1 MISPNILT
9 LALLF
14 FILRSD
20 QGFCQSPLFRNFE
33 AKAGGQKFRL
43 NTVETDHYNTLYC
56 GTNHGVMVFD
66 HFSFKPAFEHDST
79 AMADVQSL
87 YSDKS
92 GSLWTGY
99 KNGNV
104 GRLSKGVF
112 KWLVP
117 DSLQPNAPVTSF
129 SQDRYG
135 TTFIS
140 TLGEGLYIYKDNSLN
155 KLDDTGGL
163 SDNYCYKVLILPD
176 DRICVATDQGINFI
190 TADKNKYSIEVLN
203 SEQGLPDNIVKDLL
217 LDKHGKLWVALH
229 EKGFCTIDPVT
240 MEVNYS
246 LGNTVWQYGQL
257 NKILLLEDETWLA
270 TDVKG
275 LYKLEHSGQLSAIPE
290 KESGLKGES
299 ITGIIKDKER
309 NVWIATPSQL
319 IRASGESWTRLEQ
332 TDNKFIKYIH
342 CILVDKKGD
351 AWFSPDQQ
359 LFRARKNDEGRH
371 EYRKFMVTNP
381 GKLTDIVT
389 LHEDKNGMIWI
400 GTLGEGV
407 YLLDPETEEITR
419 AGRDQMLLKGNILAI
434 EENKGI
440 IRIGGFEGIKS
451 FVLKKREGKKN
462 YELIE
467 TEKEL
472 LKTLNSNYIYAIHT
486 DTNGCTWIG
495 TDEKGL
501 ACLKNG
507 KLEFPGENAGLANL
521 SVLSIVS
528 DIKGQIWL
536 GTQGGGIFS
545 YNGTNFTNYS
555 VNEGLSDPSPS
566 SVTVDPHDNVLIIH
580 SNGVDIFNPVSKTFI
595 YYTQESGFPDINPDL
610 NTVSTGPDGR
620 IWIGTEKDIF
630 IYNPPEDSTWYQ
642 PGIQISSFLLFLQQI
657 PLKDSMIFGYDQ
669 NNIAIEYNA
678 SWNTDPNRISYSYI
692 LEGYS
697 KSWTSTNDHSVSFPK
712 LGPGNYKFRVRASLN
727 QNFSSSSE
735 AVITFTIRA
744 PFWQH
749 TWFRILLSLSIVG
762 VIWLIIRR
770 RESWLRQ
777 EEKLEQEKI
786 EFQFETLRS
795 QVNPHFL
802 FNSFNTLISVIEDD
816 PKLATEYV
824 EQLSN
829 FFRNIIAYKDVELIT
844 VKEEISLLENYIYIQ
859 TRRYGNSL
867 ALSADIDEEVL
878 KNRHIPPLT
887 LQLLAE
893 NAIKHNSI
901 SHETPLRIELFTE
914 ADYLV
919 IKNNVN
925 PRFTRESSTG
935 MGLQNIIHRYK
946 ILTATPVLVNDDKKY
961 FTVSVPLIEKP

>member
-1 MISPNILT
+1 MKSLKILL

-14 FILRSD
+14 FLLSD
-20 QGFCQSPLFRNFE
+20 QGVCQYSLFRSFE
-33 AKAGGQKFRL
+33 TKSGGQKFRL
-43 NTVETDHYNTLYC
+43 HAIETDKYNTLYC
-56 GTNHGVMVFD
+56 GTSHGLMIFD
-66 HFSFKPAFEHDST
+66 HFNFKPAFEHDSN
-79 AMADVQSL
+79 AIADVQCL
-87 YSDKS
+87 YTDNS
-92 GSLWTGY
+92 GSIWTGF
-99 KNGNV
+99 KNGKV
-104 GRLSKGVF
+104 GILSKGVF

-117 DSLQPNAPVTSF
+117 DSLQPTAPVTSF
-129 SQDRYG
+129 SQDRFG
-135 TTFIS
+135 TTYIS
-140 TLGEGLYIYKDNSLN
+140 TLGEGLYFYKDNKLN
-155 KLDDTGGL
+155 KLDETKGL
-163 SDNYCYKVLILPD
+163 SDNYCYKVLTLQD
-176 DRICVATDQGINFI
+176 ESICVATDQGINFI
-190 TADKNKYSIEVLN
+190 SFDKNKYTIEVLN
-203 SEQGLPDNIVKDLL
+203 SEDGLPDNIVKDLV
-217 LDKHGKLWVALH
+217 LDKNGKLWVALH
-229 EKGFCTIDPVT
+229 EKGYCTLDPST
-240 MEVNYS
+240 KKVNKPLS
-246 LGNTVWQYGQL
+246 HTVWEYGQL

-275 LYKLEHSGQLSAIPE
+275 LFKLENSGKLLPIPE
-290 KESGLKGES
+290 KESSLRGES
-299 ITGIIKDKER
+299 ITGMIKDMER

-319 IRASGESWTRLEQ
+319 IRASGESWSKLEQ
-332 TDNKFIKYIH
+332 PDDKFIKYIH

-359 LFRARKNDEGRH
+359 LYRARKRDDGRY
-371 EYRKFMVTNP
+371 EYRKFIVTNP

-407 YLLDPETEEITR
+407 YLLDPETGEISR
-419 AGRDQMLLKGNILAI
+419 AGTEQMLLKGNILSI
-434 EENKGI
+434 EENNGI

-451 FVLKKREGKKN
+451 FLVKKKAGKKT
-462 YELIE
+462 YELTE
-467 TEKEL
+467 TETEL
-472 LKTLNSNYIYAIHT
+472 LKPLNSNYIYSIHT
-486 DTNGCTWIG
+486 DVKGSTWIG

-501 ACLKNG
+501 VCLSNG
-507 KLEFPGENAGLANL
+507 ALEFPGPKAGLVTG
-521 SVLSIVS
+521 SVLSIAS
-528 DIKGQIWL
+528 DNKGQIWF
-536 GTQGGGIFS
+536 GTQGSGIYT
-545 YNGTNFTNYS
+545 YNGTAFTNYS
-555 VNEGLSDPSPS
+555 VNDGLSDPSPS
-566 SVTVDPHDNVLIIH
+566 SVTVDPHGNVIIVH
-580 SNGVDIFNPVSKTFI
+580 SNGVDILNPASNTFI
-595 YYTQESGFPDINPDL
+595 YYTQESGFPEINPDL

-630 IYNPPEDSTWYQ
+630 IYNPPADSTWYQ
-642 PGIQISSFLLFLQQI
+642 PGIQISSILLFLQQI
-657 PLKDSMIFGYDQ
+657 PITDSMILGYDQ
-669 NNIAIEYNA
+669 NNITIEFNA
-678 SWNTDPNRISYSYI
+678 SWNTDPSRISYSYI
-692 LEGYS
+692 LESYS
-697 KSWTSTNDHSVSFPK
+697 KSWLTTNDHSVSFPK
-712 LGPGNYKFRVRASLN
+712 LPPGNYKFRVRASLN
-727 QNFSSSSE
+727 KNFNNSSE
-735 AVITFTIRA
+735 AGITFTIKA

-749 TWFRILLSLSIVG
+749 TWFRIFLSLCIVG

-770 RESWLRQ
+770 RESRLRQ

-824 EQLSN
+824 EHLSN

-859 TRRYGNSL
+859 TRRYGESL
-867 ALSADIDEEVL
+867 NLVIHIEDRIL
-878 KNRHIPPLT
+878 KNRFIPPLT

-901 SHETPLRIELFTE
+901 SHETPLRIELFIE

-946 ILTATPVLVNDDKKY
+946 ILTGTPILVNENKHH